1 MSSLPILYT
10 KKGENKLAFWHVEAV
25 ANEVVVQW
33 GELGG
38 KIQKKVYEAS
48 PKNEGKANATTAEE
62 QAVLEAKAK
71 WVKQKKDGYFE
82 TKEEAL
88 AYIDMKPSKAQ
99 NYNHHSK
106 KIVYPA
112 HISAKLDGFRCMVSY
127 DGRAYSKAGEAYT
140 LPEHIQRELD
150 AIQKLM
156 GDDFVGLD
164 GEIYAGL
171 GVLSLQQISSAF
183 RKHNDNTPL
192 LKYYIYDV
200 PDSTEK
206 FWGRWESIKKVV
218 QGYNNVILV
227 EGTVVKDEETGDVWY
242 DSFVKAGYEGAV
254 YRNLE
259 AKYEFGKRSYNMQK
273 RKPRQDIEARV
284 VSVKED
290 KNGQG
295 VLSCVLESGA
305 EVDCLMLKDADENT
319 NYRLYKNALTLPEK
333 YITIQFE
340 DYSDDD
346 VPLKPVGIKIREV
359 EVVNGKWEVK
369 E

>member
-1 MSSLPILYT
+1 MNSLPILYT

-38 KIQKKVYEAS
+38 KIQKKVYEAY

-62 QAVLEAKAK
+62 QAILEAKAK

-88 AYIDMKPSKAQ
+88 AYVNMKPVKAQ
-99 NYNHHSK
+99 NYNDHSK
-106 KIVYPA
+106 KIKYPA
-112 HISAKLDGFRCMVSY
+112 HISAKLDGFRCMISH
-127 DGRAYSKAGEAYT
+127 DGSAYSKSGEVYI

-150 AIQKLM
+150 AIRKVM
-156 GDDFVGLD
+156 GQDFVGLD
-164 GEIYAGL
+164 GEIYAGI

-206 FWGRWESIKKVV
+206 FWERWEAVKKVV
-218 QGYNNVILV
+218 QGYNNIVIT
-227 EGTVVKDEETGDVWY
+227 EGTIVKDEETGDIWY
-242 DSFVKAGYEGAV
+242 DSHVKAGYEGSV

-259 AKYEFGKRSYNMQK
+259 SKYEFGKRSYNMQK

-284 VSVKED
+284 VSVKKD

-305 EVDCLMLKDADENT
+305 ETDCLMLTDANDKI
-319 NYRLYKNALTLPEK
+319 NYRLYENALKLVDK

-340 DYSDDD
+340 DYSDDM
-346 VPLKPVGIKIREV
+346 VPLKPVGIKVREV
-359 EVVNGKWEVK
+359 KIVNGKWEVI